1 MVRVDEVHGIFQA
14 LQLSPDTDSEPEAL
28 QPASQPPWVP
38 LPTAPN
44 WFFREGAFEREAAG
58 VHDDRYRC
66 EADYLRVKP
75 QLDALFL
82 AGQHRAGL
90 ALALRSFQQH
100 GAAADVK
107 RELVDG
113 LAQFAIKCGD
123 QAALQ
128 TCSRWMAEY
137 CRVHDTGTLWLRIR
151 LAQAQQ
157 DHPALRQAC
166 HEYLAFRPGEPEIER
181 ILAGTP

>member
-14 LQLSPDTDSEPEAL
+14 LGLPSDTDSEPE
-28 QPASQPPWVP
+28 P
-38 LPTAPN
+38 LPAARPAPWAPLPATPN
-44 WFFREGAFEREAAG
+44 WFFQAGAFEREAAG
-58 VHDDRYRC
+58 VRDERYRC
-66 EADYLRVKP
+66 EADYLRAKP

-90 ALALRSFQQH
+90 ALALRSFEHH
-100 GAAADVK
+100 GGGADVK

-123 QAALQ
+123 RTALHAC
-128 TCSRWMAEY
+128 TRWMAEH

-157 DHPALRQAC
+157 DPAALRQAC
-166 HEYLAFRPGEPEIER
+166 QEYLVFRPGEPEIER
-181 ILAGTP
+181 ILAGLP